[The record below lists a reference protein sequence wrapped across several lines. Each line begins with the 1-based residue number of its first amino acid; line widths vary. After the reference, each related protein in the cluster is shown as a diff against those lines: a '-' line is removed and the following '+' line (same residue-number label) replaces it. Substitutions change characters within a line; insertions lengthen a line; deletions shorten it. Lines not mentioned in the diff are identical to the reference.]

1 MYYKCLTFV
10 YKQGEKMYILNVA
23 KGFTSL
29 PKNSFKEN
37 GHENSERACPDGMA
51 RNF

>member
-23 KGFTSL
+23 KGFTL
-29 PKNSFKEN
+29 FDKLSFKE
-37 GHENSERACPDGMA
+37 ALA
-51 RNF
+51 